1 MEHQNEDIAP
11 YARRRVR
18 SETDAAG
25 DGKMRG
31 NITRRGKK
39 SWRIEYD
46 VGAAGERVIR
56 YQTVH
61 GTKRDAEMSL
71 PNV

>member
-1 MEHQNEDIAP
+1 
-11 YARRRVR
+11 
-18 SETDAAG
+18 
-25 DGKMRG
+25 MRG
-31 NITRRGKK
+31 NITGRGKK